1 MKQLQQAWEPSLF
14 NGQPLQFEVYGPDNF
29 ANPMTTGLSLFLYHL
44 SINQVRRTI
53 PVGPDPIT
61 HLPRLP
67 QLPLDLHF
75 MVTPWAK
82 SPSLEHEILGWAMR
96 LLEDTPRLSAQQLN
110 SVVAGVGF
118 ADDEAVEIIP
128 GYISMEEMFRIWDVL
143 PGNFRLSVP
152 YIARIVRIDS
162 LQDGR
167 GEEIVTIRELD
178 FGRLKT

>member
-1 MKQLQQAWEPSLF
+1 MKQLQQSWEPALF

-44 SINQVRRTI
+44 CINQVRRTI
-53 PVGPDPIT
+53 PVGPDPVT

-67 QLPLDLHF
+67 QLPIDLHF

-118 ADDEAVEIIP
+118 AEEEAVEIIP

-167 GEEIVTIRELD
+167 GEGIVTIRELD
-178 FGRLKT
+178 FGALKT